1 MKRNLY
7 ALLFIVALWWLL
19 SIAVDPRLIPSPAKV
34 AVVISA
40 KWALIGIHLLYS
52 LGRILAAVFATL
64 LIGVPIG
71 FALARSRRAD
81 ALLSPIFY
89 ALYPVPKIAFLP
101 LIMLFFG
108 LGDFSKVL
116 LVGIIILFQIVI
128 STRDSV
134 KAIEGSYYTS
144 ILALGANRRQIYRHM
159 LLPAILPNLLTALRL
174 STGTAISVL
183 FFAENFATRYGIG
196 YYIMDSWLKLA
207 YAEMFAGIVGIALM
221 GILLFSAID
230 ALDRRLCRWKYI
242 S

>member
-7 ALLFIVALWWLL
+7 ALLVITAIWWLL
-19 SIAVDPRLIPSPAKV
+19 SLFVDPRLIPSPLRV
-34 AVVISA
+34 LSVFSV
-40 KWALIGIHLLYS
+40 KWPTIGIHVLYS
-52 LGRILAAVFATL
+52 LARILTAILVTL
-64 LIGVPIG
+64 VVGVPIG
-71 FALARSRRAD
+71 IFLARSKRAD
-81 ALLSPIFY
+81 ALFSPILY

-108 LGDFSKVL
+108 LGDFSKIL
-116 LVGIIILFQIVI
+116 LVGIIVLFQIVI

-134 KAIEGSYYTS
+134 KAIEGSYYMS
-144 ILALGANRRQIYRHM
+144 IQALGANRRQIYKHM
-159 LLPAILPNLLTALRL
+159 LLPAILPNLFTALRL

-207 YAEMFAGIVGIALM
+207 YADMFAGIVGIALM

-230 ALDRRLCRWKYI
+230 FMDRRFCKWKHLA
-242 S
+242 